1 MFRSVD
7 KAELG
12 IEAVMRHY
20 LRRYV

>member
-1 MFRSVD
+1 MLRSVD